1 MKKLKK
7 KKIVSLR
14 LRLVR
19 VKAFP
24 KNIPFSGNTIFQ
36 KGKCI
41 QVFGCLEIRFTEN
54 QFRCLVCTN
63 ILRKMTSV
71 AVFGS
76 CKSISGK
83 YSIFRKCYFSEGKMF
98 SCVWL
103 HFKKFSEKY
112 FLVFGKEEGKD
123 KPRKTRTKPRKKNHQ
138 RSTLDWVRWRGA
150 SRAPV
155 RRPRRRSRSMARSH
169 EGEIVIFARSRLTS
183 RDHDLREIAIDVAR
197 SRSTA
202 WSSEASIAISRST
215 ASIAID
221 AVLREIVISDR
232 GRQIGAREIR
242 ADWSSG
248 FADDRRTGLELDL
261 LPLARSL
268 SLSLSLFPEILW
280 SENESV
286 KWFL

>member
-1 MKKLKK
+1 M
-7 KKIVSLR
+7 
-14 LRLVR
+14 VR

-138 RSTLDWVRWRGA
+138 RSTGFDGA
-150 SRAPV
+150 VLRELQSDDRAV
-155 RRPRRRSRSMARSH
+155 DRDRRRDRDLR
-169 EGEIVIFARSRLTS
+169 EIVIFT
-183 RDHDLREIAIDVAR
+183 R
-197 SRSTA
+197 SRSTT
-202 WSSEASIAISRST
+202 WSSEASIVISRST
-215 ASIAID
+215 ASIAIG
-221 AVLREIVISDR
+221 AVLREIMISDR
-232 GRQIGAREIR
+232 GRQIGAREIS
-242 ADWSSG
+242 ADWSSV
-248 FADDRRTGLELDL
+248 FFLSR
-261 LPLARSL
+261 ARSL
-268 SLSLSLFPEILW
+268 SLSLFFRKYFE
-280 SENESV
+280 V
-286 KWFL
+286 KMKV

>member
-1 MKKLKK
+1 MIMKKLKK

-71 AVFGS
+71 AVFGL

-103 HFKKFSEKY
+103 QFKIFFEKY
-112 FLVFGKEEGKD
+112 FLVFRKEVGKEEG
-123 KPRKTRTKPRKKNHQ
+123 RGKTQKN
-138 RSTLDWVRWRGA
+138 
-150 SRAPV
+150 
-155 RRPRRRSRSMARSH
+155 
-169 EGEIVIFARSRLTS
+169 
-183 RDHDLREIAIDVAR
+183 
-197 SRSTA
+197 
-202 WSSEASIAISRST
+202 
-215 ASIAID
+215 
-221 AVLREIVISDR
+221 
-232 GRQIGAREIR
+232 
-242 ADWSSG
+242 
-248 FADDRRTGLELDL
+248 
-261 LPLARSL
+261 
-268 SLSLSLFPEILW
+268 PEQTQK
-280 SENESV
+280 NTT
-286 KWFL
+286 

>member
-1 MKKLKK
+1 MNW
-7 KKIVSLR
+7 R

-24 KNIPFSGNTIFQ
+24 KNIPFSRNTIFQ

-123 KPRKTRTKPRKKNHQ
+123 KPRKTRTKSRKNPKKKFINNR
-138 RSTLDWVRWRGA
+138 RSTGFDGTVLRKLQSDD
-150 SRAPV
+150 RAV
-155 RRPRRRSRSMARSH
+155 NRDQQRN
-169 EGEIVIFARSRLTS
+169 LTK
-183 RDHDLREIAIDVAR
+183 AR
-197 SRSTA
+197 SRSSRDHNRHRDLA
-202 WSSEASIAISRST
+202 KHRADRDRCSASRDRNLGSRS
-215 ASIAID
+215 S
-221 AVLREIVISDR
+221 
-232 GRQIGAREIR
+232 
-242 ADWSSG
+242 
-248 FADDRRTGLELDL
+248 
-261 LPLARSL
+261 
-268 SLSLSLFPEILW
+268 
-280 SENESV
+280 N
-286 KWFL
+286 